1 MSVMHVLW
9 FAGSLAVAAAVP
21 GPAVMTTISRV
32 LTHGMRGAHAFCL
45 GLLIGDLVWLWTAT
59 IGLGAAAS
67 VLGPVLRWGELVGA
81 GYLLVMAWKLWLAEP
96 VALTADGPAARDRR
110 AVMSG
115 VVLQLGNPKTA
126 LFYAA
131 LVPAIV
137 PITALTVAD
146 VAVLSIVV
154 AIVLTIVNLSY
165 VRGAA
170 LARARLRA
178 PRALRAIYRISAIVL
193 AATAAAVVVEVLA

>member
-21 GPAVMTTISRV
+21 GPAVMTTIGRV
-32 LTHGMRGAHAFCL
+32 LKYGMTGAHAFCL

-67 VLGPVLRWGELVGA
+67 VLGPVLRWGELLGA
-81 GYLLVMAWKLWLAEP
+81 GYLLVMAWKLWTSE
-96 VALTADGPAARDRR
+96 PAALDAAAPAKLERR
-110 AVMSG
+110 AVMSAL
-115 VVLQLGNPKTA
+115 VLQLGNPKTA

-131 LVPAIV
+131 IVPAIV
-137 PITALTVAD
+137 PIDKLTVGD
-146 VAVLSIVV
+146 VAILSVAV

-170 LARARLRA
+170 LARGRLRA
-178 PRALRAIYRISAIVL
+178 PRSLRAIYRISALVI
-193 AATAAAVVVEVLA
+193 AATATAVVVEVLA

>member
-21 GPAVMTTISRV
+21 GPAVMATVGRV
-32 LTHGMRGAHAFCL
+32 LKHGLTGAVAFCV
-45 GLLIGDLVWLWTAT
+45 GLLIGDLVWLWMAT

-81 GYLLVMAWKLWLAEP
+81 GYLLVMAWKLWTSEP
-96 VALTADGPAARDRR
+96 TALDAQAPADRR
-110 AVMSG
+110 AAMSAL
-115 VVLQLGNPKTA
+115 VLQLGNPKTA

-131 LVPAIV
+131 IVPAFV
-137 PITALTVAD
+137 PIATLTVGD
-146 VAVLSIVV
+146 VAVLSVV
-154 AIVLTIVNLSY
+154 TAIVLTIVNASY

-170 LARARLRA
+170 LARGRLRS
-178 PRALRAIYRISAIVL
+178 PRKLRAIYRISALVI